1 MNHHQPAGIYIHIPF
16 CLRKCLYCD
25 FYSVTDLSLQQV
37 FARALASEIKMASDV
52 QIRSDTL
59 YIGGGTPSVFD
70 AENISR
76 IIESAC
82 HSFTIIPGTEIT
94 IETNP
99 GTVTLGQLRDYY
111 RAGVNR
117 INIGVQSLTDANLK
131 FLGRIHSARDGYLAI
146 EWARKA
152 GFDNLGI
159 DLICG
164 IPGQTKKTWL
174 SDLNKAVEFEPEH
187 LSCYVL
193 TYEPGTPLH
202 NDLQRRLFCPM
213 DEKPEADLF
222 ETTIEFLSDNGYM
235 QYEISNF
242 ARSVSKR
249 SRHNQK
255 YWSGVPYRGFGPS
268 AHSFTGTERFWN
280 YCSVEK
286 YIDEIDAGRLPTE
299 GKETLTREQQIIEA
313 VYVGLRKTHGIDIRR
328 FDEKFGISFNRT
340 FREAICCFEE
350 NGLIKT
356 DSEYCVL
363 SRKGMLF
370 HNSIVSFIIS
380 HSSF

>member
-1 MNHHQPAGIYIHIPF
+1 
-16 CLRKCLYCD
+16 
-25 FYSVTDLSLQQV
+25 
-37 FARALASEIKMASDV
+37 MASDV
-52 QIRSDTL
+52 HLRFDTL

-70 AENISR
+70 AENISK
-76 IIESAC
+76 IIETAC

-94 IETNP
+94 IEANP
-99 GTVTLGQLRDYY
+99 GTVTLGQLRDYCS
-111 RAGVNR
+111 AGVNR
-117 INIGVQSLTDANLK
+117 INIGVQSLADANLD
-131 FLGRIHSARDGYLAI
+131 FLGRVHSARDGCLAI

-159 DLICG
+159 DLIYG

-174 SDLNKAVEFEPEH
+174 SDLNKAVEFEPDH
-187 LSCYVL
+187 LSCYML

-202 NDLQRRLFCPM
+202 NNLQKGLFCPM
-213 DEKPEADLF
+213 DEIAEADLF
-222 ETTIEFLSDNGYM
+222 ETTIEFLCDNGYM

-249 SRHNQK
+249 SGHNQK
-255 YWSGVPYRGFGPS
+255 YWSGVPYRGLGPS

-280 YCSVEK
+280 HCSVEK
-286 YIDEIDAGRLPTE
+286 YINRIDAGRFPIE
-299 GKETLTREQQIIEA
+299 GKEILTREQQIIEA

-328 FDEKFGISFNRT
+328 FDGKFGVSFNRT
-340 FREAICCFEE
+340 FGEAICCFEE
-350 NGLIKT
+350 KGLIKT
-356 DSEYCVL
+356 DSECCLL

-380 HSSF
+380 CSSF